1 MQERKFVINAII
13 ITIGLIYVIR
23 LFFLQ
28 VLDSSY
34 KIEAEINAIEKVVDY
49 PYRGL
54 IYDRNGEL
62 LVFNTPVFDITIVTK
77 EFKLTDTL
85 LFCQRFGITKEDF
98 IAKIKDIKNPIK
110 NRGYS
115 RNKPQTL
122 FKQLSLEDFAHVQDY
137 MNDYSGLYTQART
150 IRSYSNASAANALG
164 YIGEIS
170 PKALEKQKDGYY
182 KQGDYIGISGLEL
195 FYENELRGKRGVK
208 YIMKDVHGVQK
219 GSYRGGAFD
228 TISAPGENLTSTLDI
243 TLQQY
248 GELLLQNK
256 IGSVVAIEPKTGEIL
271 SFISSP
277 SYDPNSLTGRKF
289 SENYVTLEK
298 DPYKPLFNR
307 PLMAMYPPGSI
318 FKLAQ
323 AAIALEEGV
332 ITDHSRF
339 PCDKSLVNCHNHP
352 SPQDLR
358 GAIQWSCNPYFY
370 MVFKKMISQD
380 KNPNKFKDTEINFD
394 EWRRHMLTFGFGQKM
409 LVDLPNTKSGNIP
422 SNAYYDRIYG
432 DLHWK
437 FSTIYSLSIGQG
449 EINVVPIQMANMAAL
464 IANKGWYITPHLI
477 KAIGKDQRVLEEYKN
492 RHVTSIDPAH
502 FQPVIDGMELVVLAG
517 TASWLKVK
525 DIEICGKTGTAENP
539 HGDDHSVYI
548 AFAPKNDPKIAIA
561 VYVENA
567 GFGAMTAAPIAHL
580 MIEKYLKDT
589 ITRAPLEKMILD
601 KNLLHK
607 VKAKP

>member
-1 MQERKFVINAII
+1 MMQERKIVIQAIMI
-13 ITIGLIYVIR
+13 LIGLIYIIR

-54 IYDRNGEL
+54 IYDRHGDL

-77 EFKLTDTL
+77 EFKLKDTA
-85 LFCQRFGITKEDF
+85 LFCTRFGISKEQLITLIQDVR
-98 IAKIKDIKNPIK
+98 KR
-110 NRGYS
+110 RGYS
-115 RNKPQTL
+115 RNKPQPL

-137 MNDYSGLYTQART
+137 MNDYPGLGTQART
-150 IRSYSNASAANALG
+150 MRSYSYATAANALG

-170 PKALEKQKDGYY
+170 PNALDKQSGTYY

-195 FYENELRGKRGVK
+195 SYEDELRGQRGVK

-219 GSYRGGAFD
+219 GRYRGGAFD
-228 TISAPGENLTSTLDI
+228 TISAPGQNLTSTLDAV
-243 TLQQY
+243 LQQY
-248 GELLLQNK
+248 GELLMQNK

-271 SFISSP
+271 AFISAP
-277 SYDPNSLTGRKF
+277 SYDPNVLTGRKF
-289 SENYVTLEK
+289 SENYVLLEK

-323 AAIALEEGV
+323 ALTALQEGV
-332 ITDHSRF
+332 ITDRTQFS
-339 PCDKSLVNCHNHP
+339 CDKSLVNCHDHP

-370 MVFKKMISQD
+370 NVFKKLINRDM
-380 KNPNKFKDTEINFD
+380 NANKFKDTEIGFD
-394 EWRRHMLTFGFGQKM
+394 IWRNHILTMGFGQKIGI
-409 LVDLPNTKSGNIP
+409 DLPNVKRGNIP
-422 SNAYYDRIYG
+422 SNQYYDKIYG

-449 EINVVPIQMANMAAL
+449 EINIIPIQMANLAAL
-464 IANKGWYITPHLI
+464 IANKGWFYTPHLV
-477 KAIGKDQRVLEEYKN
+477 KAIGTNKTIDKEFTTK
-492 RHVTSIDPAH
+492 HVTSIDASH
-502 FQPVIDGMELVVLAG
+502 FDPIIDGMERVVLAG
-517 TASWLKVK
+517 TASWLK
-525 DIEICGKTGTAENP
+525 INNIAICGKTGTAENP

-548 AFAPKNDPKIAIA
+548 AFAPKDDPKIAIA
-561 VYVENA
+561 VFVENA

-580 MIEKYLKDT
+580 MIEKYLKDS
-589 ITRAPLEKMILD
+589 ISRAPLEKFILE

-607 VKAKP
+607 VKTTP